1 MSLDVLIVDDDPD
14 IRTTLA
20 ELLSEEG
27 YSVEKID
34 RIAELAPALERT
46 RPRLVLLD
54 LTLPGQNLQSVLAEA
69 HERNLLGHS
78 LVYAMSGLDETRDIA
93 NELGLDGAVRK
104 PFEIAELLAV
114 IEKVCRSEADRTA
127 AEPPGA
133 HPA

>member
-27 YSVEKID
+27 FSVETTESIVG
-34 RIAELAPALERT
+34 LASALEHA

-69 HERNLLGHS
+69 HERDLLTRTA
-78 LVYAMSGLDETRDIA
+78 VYAMSGLDETSDIA
-93 NELGLDGAVRK
+93 QDLGLDGAVRK
-104 PFEIAELLAV
+104 PFEISELLAL
-114 IEKVCRSEADRTA
+114 IERVCRQESRDA
-127 AEPPGA
+127 AGEPVA
-133 HPA
+133 HP